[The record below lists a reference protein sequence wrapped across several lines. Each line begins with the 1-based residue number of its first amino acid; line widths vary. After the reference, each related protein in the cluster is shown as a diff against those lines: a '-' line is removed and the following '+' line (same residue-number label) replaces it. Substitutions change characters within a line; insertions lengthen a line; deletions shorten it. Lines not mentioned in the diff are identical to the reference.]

1 MFKNISIF
9 KKSFLNSNISANPQL
24 FNLQKLS
31 AKKFAI
37 NRSGLL
43 RKDYEKEKAVYNKEK
58 KQLMKKIQQEFWEE
72 QTKVE
77 NEWLLNFL
85 KIQKEKKK
93 RDDAKLR
100 SSIIKNSM
108 ICYSHIVIF
117 YLFIL
122 IENRD

>member
-9 KKSFLNSNISANPQL
+9 KKSFLNSNVSANSQL
-24 FNLQKLS
+24 FNMQKLS
-31 AKKFAI
+31 TKKFAI
-37 NRSGLL
+37 YRSGLL
-43 RKDYEKEKAVYNKEK
+43 RKDYEKEKAIYNKEK
-58 KQLMKKIQQEFWEE
+58 KELMKKTQQEFWEE

-108 ICYSHIVIF
+108 ICYSHIV
-117 YLFIL
+117 LFSY
-122 IENRD
+122 

>member
-31 AKKFAI
+31 TKNFAI
-37 NRSGLL
+37 YRSGLL

-58 KQLMKKIQQEFWEE
+58 KELMKKIQQEFWEE

-85 KIQKEKKK
+85 KVQKEKKR

-117 YLFIL
+117 S
-122 IENRD
+122 